1 MGKAKGLEIMVAH
14 DSQSRS
20 QSALTESPSGPLP
33 LSFGG
38 QNAFGK
44 AKDTTQP
51 PQQMQA
57 QVTVG

>member
-20 QSALTESPSGPLP
+20 QSALTESPSGPL
-33 LSFGG
+33 SFGG

-44 AKDTTQP
+44 AKDTNQP